1 MAESLPP
8 VCYVVVQPHAEEA
21 TCADSGRHPGQAYKQ
36 KIRANSVKGLCN
48 KTLKLY
54 LLRASIISNRSW
66 ESALT
71 EKRRTSLESAYGL
84 AVYRLLNL

>member
-54 LLRASIISNRSW
+54 FCVIQLYQTNLWKVLSLRRGGLVSNLHTVLQS
-66 ESALT
+66 T
-71 EKRRTSLESAYGL
+71 
-84 AVYRLLNL
+84 VC

>member
-21 TCADSGRHPGQAYKQ
+21 TCADSGRHPGQDYKQ
-36 KIRANSVKGLCN
+36 KIRANSLNGLCN

-54 LLRASIISNRSW
+54 LLRASIISNKSL

-71 EKRRTSLESAYGL
+71 ESRTRLESAYGL